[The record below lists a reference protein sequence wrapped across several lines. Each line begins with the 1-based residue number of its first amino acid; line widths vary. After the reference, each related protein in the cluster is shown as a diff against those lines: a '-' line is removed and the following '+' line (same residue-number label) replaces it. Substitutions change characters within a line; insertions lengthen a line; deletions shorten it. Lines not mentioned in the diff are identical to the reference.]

1 MAESA
6 LMEVEVEVP
15 RTAESVSV
23 GMAEDTVSAEFVP
36 VDEDAKT
43 DDVMKT
49 VTPRIETPDQD
60 SVNGLEIHGNGNID
74 IAGVDIDDDLNN
86 EELTPPPD
94 TPVSVSPS
102 TSPASVSAVD
112 EPMSRTPSMTANAL
126 EDEKDEI
133 VVGTNANKH
142 LLHKASPTLALSETA
157 DIDMDDVE
165 DESIASQKRKRV
177 STYADLA
184 EEDISSPAPRQSL
197 PDARPRVLGRPAKT
211 HGVNGV
217 KGTLLGYWRDST
229 PKDPKDKHGVI
240 GFIDVRDRLRT
251 RIQPTTR
258 DGRNIVLQYPLPP
271 GPGGS
276 WVTFQQVA
284 FDPHLVNL
292 NQHQVKEYVKIR
304 VESQSQGREETPEE
318 REVNEKAAVQE
329 ALRRIRENPPPPGAT
344 EPLVAYGTDIPEHAL
359 PQNRPEAKK
368 RKLNPAA
375 QPSWAVPGVAPVVQ
389 LPHVDN
395 LPGSR
400 PTRILLGYWKMSD
413 QAEER
418 DRHAVY
424 GILGSNDMFR
434 IKLVRETRDGRPCSG
449 NFPQGAGALWI
460 HWEECVFEPH
470 LRNLNRPE
478 VKEYVRV
485 RQAQLDRGEQ
495 PEERV
500 DNETKAVYEAQQR
513 VTASNLAA
521 PGNKREEYG
530 KREEYSNV
538 PIAMKTIPAVNGNGN
553 GYEDGHPDVNLPVH
567 AAEYPPLEPRPRRA
581 DTGPRG
587 RHSLPDVELRAAN
600 RPPPVQ
606 RTNDLARRQ
615 VDRLETVTMRQEQ
628 RAMDRQPY
636 GNPVV
641 APPTQSNHNKMQF
654 SDNVSRLNKVWE
666 TQEANRLRAGAE
678 DAKIFMGIK
687 YERKQNGPFEGK
699 LVSQGTIISIDG
711 EDYVEYRVLTKPSFF

>member
-1 MAESA
+1 MSA
-6 LMEVEVEVP
+6 
-15 RTAESVSV
+15 ASISH
-23 GMAEDTVSAEFVP
+23 
-36 VDEDAKT
+36 
-43 DDVMKT
+43 
-49 VTPRIETPDQD
+49 IE
-60 SVNGLEIHGNGNID
+60 
-74 IAGVDIDDDLNN
+74 
-86 EELTPPPD
+86 
-94 TPVSVSPS
+94 
-102 TSPASVSAVD
+102 
-112 EPMSRTPSMTANAL
+112 EPMSRTPSIPANAP

-142 LLHKASPTLALSETA
+142 LLSKASPLQAPSEPA
-157 DIDMDDVE
+157 DIDMDDAE
-165 DESIASQKRKRV
+165 DASVTSQKRKRN
-177 STYADLA
+177 STYGALGGDS
-184 EEDISSPAPRQSL
+184 ISSPAPRQEL
-197 PDARPRVLGRPAKT
+197 PDSRPPRFNRPAKT

-229 PKDPKDKHGVI
+229 PNDPKDKHGVI

-258 DGRNIVLQYPLPP
+258 DGRNIVHQYPLPP

-304 VESQSQGREETPEE
+304 VESQRREETAEE
-318 REVNEKAAVQE
+318 REENEKAAVQE
-329 ALRRIRENPPPPGAT
+329 ALRRIQENPPPPGAT

-375 QPSWAVPGVAPVVQ
+375 QPGWTVPGIQPVVQ
-389 LPHVDN
+389 LPPQIEN

-400 PTRILLGYWKMSD
+400 PTRILLGYWKLSD
-413 QAEER
+413 QVEER

-434 IKLVRETRDGRPCSG
+434 IKLVRETRDGRPCHG

-460 HWEECVFEPH
+460 HWDECVFEPH
-470 LRNLNRPE
+470 LRDLTRPE

-485 RQAQLDRGEQ
+485 RQAQLDRGEK

-500 DNETKAVYEAQQR
+500 ANETKAVYEAQQR
-513 VTASNLAA
+513 VAQNVAMGL
-521 PGNKREEYG
+521 PGKHNEYA
-530 KREEYSNV
+530 KREEYSAI
-538 PIAMKTIPAVNGNGN
+538 PIAMKTTTNGN
-553 GYEDGHPDVNLPVH
+553 GYEDGHSEVGLPVL
-567 AAEYPPLEPRPRRA
+567 ASEYPPLEPRPRRT

-600 RPPPVQ
+600 RPPASSALQ

-615 VDRLETVTMRQEQ
+615 VDRLETATMRQEQ
-628 RAMDRQPY
+628 RAMDRQQTY
-636 GNPVV
+636 TG
-641 APPTQSNHNKMQF
+641 PPQNAQENHNKMQF
-654 SDNVSRLNKVWE
+654 DDNVSRLNKVWAQ
-666 TQEANRLRAGAE
+666 QEANRLKAGAE

>member
-6 LMEVEVEVP
+6 QMEVEVSVP

-23 GMAEDTVSAEFVP
+23 GYAEDTASAEFALA
-36 VDEDAKT
+36 DEDAKAD
-43 DDVMKT
+43 DDVA
-49 VTPRIETPDQD
+49 
-60 SVNGLEIHGNGNID
+60 LNGNIN
-74 IAGVDIDDDLNN
+74 IAEADIDDDINN

-94 TPVSVSPS
+94 TPVSLSPS
-102 TSPASVSAVD
+102 MSPASVSPVD
-112 EPMSRTPSMTANAL
+112 EPMSRTPSIPANAL

-133 VVGTNANKH
+133 VVGTNKH
-142 LLHKASPTLALSETA
+142 LHKASPAQAPSEPA
-157 DIDMDDVE
+157 DMDMDDVE
-165 DESIASQKRKRV
+165 DESVALPKRKRV
-177 STYADLA
+177 STSYADLA
-184 EEDISSPAPRQSL
+184 DEDVASVAPRVGL
-197 PDARPRVLGRPAKT
+197 PDSRPRVLSRPPKT

-229 PKDPKDKHGVI
+229 PADPKDKHGVI

-258 DGRNIVLQYPLPP
+258 DGRNIVGQYPLPP

-304 VESQSQGREETPEE
+304 VESQGIKEERPEE
-318 REVNEKAAVQE
+318 REENEKAAVQE

-344 EPLVAYGTDIPEHAL
+344 EPLVAYGTDIPDHAL

-368 RKLNPAA
+368 RKINPAA
-375 QPSWAVPGVAPVVQ
+375 AQANWAVPGVAPVVQ
-389 LPHVDN
+389 LPHVDT

-400 PTRILLGYWKMSD
+400 PTRILLGHWRGSD
-413 QAEER
+413 QSNEI

-434 IKLVRETRDGRPCSG
+434 IKLVRETRDGRHCNG

-460 HWEECVFEPH
+460 HWEDCVFEQH
-470 LRNLNRPE
+470 LRLLTRPE

-485 RQAQLDRGEQ
+485 RQAQLDRGEK
-495 PEERV
+495 PEERAE
-500 DNETKAVYEAQQR
+500 NEAKAVFEAQQR
-513 VTASNLAA
+513 VTNNLTQPAA
-521 PGNKREEYG
+521 NKREEYL
-530 KREEYSNV
+530 NI
-538 PIAMKTIPAVNGNGN
+538 PIAMKTNPAANGN
-553 GYEDGHPDVNLPVH
+553 GYEDGHSEVGLPVH
-567 AAEYPPLEPRPRRA
+567 ANEYPALEPRPRRA
-581 DTGPRG
+581 DTIARG

-600 RPPPVQ
+600 RPPAAPSALQ

-615 VDRLETVTMRQEQ
+615 VDRLENATMRQEQ
-628 RAMDRQPY
+628 RAMDRQQAYAGPL
-636 GNPVV
+636 PV
-641 APPTQSNHNKMQF
+641 ADAAMPPQQTNQNKMQF
-654 SDNVSRLNKVWE
+654 DNNVSRLNKVWE

-678 DAKIFMGIK
+678 DAKIYMGVK

>member
-1 MAESA
+1 M
-6 LMEVEVEVP
+6 
-15 RTAESVSV
+15 
-23 GMAEDTVSAEFVP
+23 
-36 VDEDAKT
+36 
-43 DDVMKT
+43 
-49 VTPRIETPDQD
+49 
-60 SVNGLEIHGNGNID
+60 
-74 IAGVDIDDDLNN
+74 
-86 EELTPPPD
+86 
-94 TPVSVSPS
+94 SPG
-102 TSPASVSAVD
+102 SPID
-112 EPMSRTPSMTANAL
+112 EPMSRTPSIPATAL

-142 LLHKASPTLALSETA
+142 LLSKGSPLQAPSEPA
-157 DIDMDDVE
+157 DVDMDDAETASVT
-165 DESIASQKRKRV
+165 SQKRKRV
-177 STYADLA
+177 STYGTLGS
-184 EEDISSPAPRQSL
+184 EDTSSPAPRQEL
-197 PDARPRVLGRPAKT
+197 PGSRPPRFNRPAKT

-258 DGRNIVLQYPLPP
+258 DGRNIVHEFPLPP

-304 VESQSQGREETPEE
+304 VEDEKHRRGEETADE

-329 ALRRIRENPPPPGAT
+329 ALRRLQENPPAPGAT

-375 QPSWAVPGVAPVVQ
+375 QPNWSVPGVQPVVQ
-389 LPHVDN
+389 LPSQLDV

-400 PTRILLGYWKMSD
+400 PTRILLGYWKNSD
-413 QAEER
+413 QVDER

-434 IKLVRETRDGRPCSG
+434 IKLVRETRDGRPCNG

-460 HWEECVFEPH
+460 HWDECVFEPH
-470 LRNLNRPE
+470 LRDLTRPE

-485 RQAQLDRGEQ
+485 RQAQLDRGEK
-495 PEERV
+495 PDERV
-500 DNETKAVYEAQQR
+500 ANETKAVYEAQQR
-513 VTASNLAA
+513 VAQAVAMGIPTKFNEHTRRDEYMNL
-521 PGNKREEYG
+521 
-530 KREEYSNV
+530 
-538 PIAMKTIPAVNGNGN
+538 PIAIKAPPATNGN
-553 GYEDGHPDVNLPVH
+553 GYEDGHSEVSLPVQ
-567 AAEYPPLEPRPRRA
+567 ASEYPPLEPRPRRA

-600 RPPPVQ
+600 RPPPSSALQ

-615 VDRLETVTMRQEQ
+615 VDRLETATMRQEQ
-628 RAMDRQPY
+628 RAMDRQQ
-636 GNPVV
+636 GGSM
-641 APPTQSNHNKMQF
+641 PPFLQENHNKMQF
-654 SDNVSRLNKVWE
+654 DDNVSRLNKVWAQ
-666 TQEANRLRAGAE
+666 QEANRLKAGAE